1 MKKCLFALTLLLPLL
16 LGGCSSDDQ
25 SDDNNS
31 PLIGSWISID
41 DDVEIFYLD
50 LKKDGTGKW
59 TGTYAGEVENVLRLT
74 WSATETTYHVKYEN
88 GNSETKQYRI
98 EGNRLYLGDV
108 IYTRK

>member
-1 MKKCLFALTLLLPLL
+1 MKKYLFALTLLLPLL
-16 LGGCSSDDQ
+16 LGGCSNDDQ
-25 SDDNNS
+25 ADDNNS

-41 DDVEIFYLD
+41 DDVEVFYPD
-50 LKKDGTGKW
+50 LKKDGTGKC
-59 TGTYAGEVENVLRLT
+59 TGTYAGEIEDVLRLT

-88 GNSETKQYRI
+88 RNSETKQYRI

>member
-1 MKKCLFALTLLLPLL
+1 MKKYLFALTLLLPLL

-59 TGTYAGEVENVLRLT
+59 TG
-74 WSATETTYHVKYEN
+74 KC
-88 GNSETKQYRI
+88 TKAHL
-98 EGNRLYLGDV
+98 ECNRNHLPCQ
-108 IYTRK
+108 I

>member
-1 MKKCLFALTLLLPLL
+1 MKKYLFALTLLLPLL

-59 TGTYAGEVENVLRLT
+59 TGTYAGEVENVL
-74 WSATETTYHVKYEN
+74 TTYHVKYEN